1 MMEFFAAF
9 VILSPILSICLF
21 IAWYKASNSAAKQRM
36 RADVS
41 DRDNVDLRRK
51 VADMEYDVQALEGL
65 AKSSKAITQEV
76 AVRLLKDSVK
86 HLSSKLTP
94 QNFTTTKSK
103 TLSLFEYCEKKGV
116 PVEKT
121 LQTEILNELKKD
133 YEEVVRKDFAK
144 QEQLRIRE
152 KIREEQREEAERFRE
167 LDRLGKQ
174 EQTLELALQRAINRL
189 KDEHAEEVERL
200 REQLREAQ
208 ERLQRAK
215 SQAEL
220 TKAGYVYVISNIG
233 SFGENV
239 YKVGMTR
246 RLEPMDRVRELGD
259 ASVPFPFDVH
269 MMISCEDAPALENA
283 LHKEIRHAQVNKV
296 NPRKEFF
303 RVELNEIVRIV
314 QKNQGRVD
322 YVAEPEALEYRNS
335 INMTKEDEEFVGA
348 VMGEFDQEN

>member
-1 MMEFFAAF
+1 MTELFAVLLLFA
-9 VILSPILSICLF
+9 F
-21 IAWYKASNSAAKQRM
+21 IAACVGWSNASDEAKRNVKRAQVAEFENKDLQRNILNM
-36 RADVS
+36 QDEIKWLES
-41 DRDNVDLRRK
+41 IGKTYRK
-51 VADMEYDVQALEGL
+51 
-65 AKSSKAITQEV
+65 STQEISL
-76 AVRLLKDSVK
+76 RLLKDTVK
-86 HLSSKLTP
+86 YLSAKLTP
-94 QNFTTTKSK
+94 QNFTTTKEKLQSI
-103 TLSLFEYCEKKGV
+103 FAFCEKKDIV
-116 PVEKT
+116 VDKA
-121 LQTEILNELKKD
+121 LQEEILNELKKD
-133 YEEVVRKDFAK
+133 YEEVVREDFAR
-144 QEQLRIRE
+144 QEQLHIRE
-152 KIREEQREEAERFRE
+152 QIREEQRAEAERLRE
-167 LDRLGKQ
+167 LERLEKQ
-174 EQTLELALQRAINRL
+174 EQTLEIALQKAINRL

-303 RVELNEIVRIV
+303 RVELDEIVRIV
-314 QKNQGRVD
+314 EKNHGRVD

-335 INMTKEDEEFVGA
+335 ISMTEEDEEFVGN
-348 VMGEFDQEN
+348 VMEEFDHKN